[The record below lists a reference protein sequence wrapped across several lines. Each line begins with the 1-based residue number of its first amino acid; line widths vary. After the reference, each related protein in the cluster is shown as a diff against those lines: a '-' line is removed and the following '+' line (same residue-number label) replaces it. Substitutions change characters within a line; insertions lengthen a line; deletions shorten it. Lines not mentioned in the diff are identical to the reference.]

1 MWGRRICDVAKV
13 GRGEMEG
20 REREN
25 GTVGGKDGETQS
37 QIGMEVWN
45 DGWKQKRKG
54 RVREDR

>member
-1 MWGRRICDVAKV
+1 MWGRRTCDVAKV

-25 GTVGGKDGETQS
+25 GIVGGKDGETQS

-45 DGWKQKRKG
+45 DGWKQRRKG
-54 RVREDR
+54 